1 MFWSCPSKCEK
12 SPNRGQNL
20 PGTLFNS
27 TKEKGRLSI
36 QTCLKWS
43 ILHQTSKNADLRSI
57 LVGSTFQSNLA
68 KRLIFMQNVFEIM
81 ISCFGLLG
89 QDEMALGLTKLTVSQ
104 MPPPLGQDE
113 MALKLT
119 KLTVIQTIVASCF
132 PCHPKWLPP
141 ANFSLQTKYGSP
153 RAIAYFSVKT

>member
-1 MFWSCPSKCEK
+1 MFWSCQSKCEK

-57 LVGSTFQSNLA
+57 LVGSTFKSNLA

-89 QDEMALGLTKLTVSQ
+89 QDEMSLGLTKLTV
-104 MPPPLGQDE
+104 
-113 MALKLT
+113 
-119 KLTVIQTIVASCF
+119 I
-132 PCHPKWLPP
+132 
-141 ANFSLQTKYGSP
+141 
-153 RAIAYFSVKT
+153 

>member
-43 ILHQTSKNADLRSI
+43 ILHQTSKYADLRSI
-57 LVGSTFQSNLA
+57 LVGSTFQGNLA

-89 QDEMALGLTKLTVSQ
+89 QDEMSLG
-104 MPPPLGQDE
+104 
-113 MALKLT
+113 LT